1 MNTIQRIMTKVKS
14 PVYQRYN
21 EVFTYFFPWDIS
33 GIEIGL
39 TSTRELNT
47 LLTQLQASRMNT
59 IEDIRKMIAHE
70 KLISTL
76 NVLISLILT
85 SRIEATHAFV
95 IEYLEGN
102 YTIFSYR

>member
-1 MNTIQRIMTKVKS
+1 
-14 PVYQRYN
+14 
-21 EVFTYFFPWDIS
+21 
-33 GIEIGL
+33 
-39 TSTRELNT
+39 
-47 LLTQLQASRMNT
+47 MNT

-85 SRIEATHAFV
+85 SRIETTHAFV

-102 YTIFSYR
+102 YTFFLIAKLLLLSICDIEEGISILKEDSKENILLLLQELIKILSDPLILYEYKKTRQHK